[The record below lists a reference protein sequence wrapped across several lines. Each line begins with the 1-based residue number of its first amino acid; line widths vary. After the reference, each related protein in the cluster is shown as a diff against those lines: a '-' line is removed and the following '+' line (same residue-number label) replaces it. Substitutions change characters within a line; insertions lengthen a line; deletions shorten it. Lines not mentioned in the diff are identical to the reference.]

1 MGGKIRNAIVAALDS
16 ITSGSVRD
24 RIDAERKRL
33 DEEGEREKQLEAARI
48 PLLESGNDVELD
60 KVEASINESRVAQ
73 LRIQERIELLGKRL
87 SEREQAE
94 EHAKF
99 EALRDRA
106 NRLREFGEGLI
117 RNDYAKAAGE
127 LARVLQQLRAVD
139 ELVETTNYALARAGV
154 ECVVPTNA
162 IRCQRGRSESV
173 TRKRRVGLRDPEHP
187 YYGRAQLPHNRVS
200 GDDGAEWNPEVTA
213 DNGKRTRCFVEI
225 EQTVQVHHTAEVQE
239 VLHRAIEV
247 LPSATTSHVPFYAS
261 DLPVDQSVL
270 DQLRTEYGL

>member
-1 MGGKIRNAIVAALDS
+1 MAKIRETIATELQPT
-16 ITSGSVRD
+16 TSGKVRE
-24 RIDAERKRL
+24 RIDNEQKRL
-33 DEEGEREKQLEAARI
+33 AEEAAREKQLTAARI
-48 PLLESGNDVELD
+48 PLLEAGDDSALNKIEAEL
-60 KVEASINESRVAQ
+60 NECRTTQ
-73 LRIQERIELLGKRL
+73 LRIQERIELLGNRL
-87 SEREQAE
+87 DEHEQAE

-106 NRLREFGEGLI
+106 NRLREFGERLI

-127 LARVLQQLRAVD
+127 LASVLQRLRAVD
-139 ELVETTNYALARAGV
+139 ELVETANYALARAGI
-154 ECVVPTNA
+154 ECVMPTNA
-162 IRCQRGRSESV
+162 IRCQRSRSESV

-213 DNGKRTRCFVEI
+213 DNGERTRCFVEI

-247 LPSATTSHVPFYAS
+247 LPSATTSHVPLYAS
-261 DLPVDQSVL
+261 DQPVDQSVL